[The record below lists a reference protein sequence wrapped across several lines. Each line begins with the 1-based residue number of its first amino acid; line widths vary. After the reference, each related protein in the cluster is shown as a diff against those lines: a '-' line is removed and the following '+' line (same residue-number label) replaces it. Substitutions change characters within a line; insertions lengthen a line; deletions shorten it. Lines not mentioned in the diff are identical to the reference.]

1 MWLPLMYHHPRG
13 TWLASQACVLTGNR
27 TGDPLVCRMALNP
40 LNPTSQGSPYYSPF
54 ICCCS
59 QNWLIIDVKS
69 TAKLS
74 VFPFGFVVGQVF
86 PTWPFLLLFGS
97 CRNKDDIVNACTLSS
112 YGRKSSMKLG
122 THILLIYTISDTH

>member
-40 LNPTSQGSPYYSPF
+40 LNHTSQGSPYYSPF

-59 QNWLIIDVKS
+59 QNWLIIDVKKHS
-69 TAKLS
+69 KASCFSIWLRS
-74 VFPFGFVVGQVF
+74 WARCFPPGLFF
-86 PTWPFLLLFGS
+86 FLGAVEI
-97 CRNKDDIVNACTLSS
+97 KMIVNACTLSS